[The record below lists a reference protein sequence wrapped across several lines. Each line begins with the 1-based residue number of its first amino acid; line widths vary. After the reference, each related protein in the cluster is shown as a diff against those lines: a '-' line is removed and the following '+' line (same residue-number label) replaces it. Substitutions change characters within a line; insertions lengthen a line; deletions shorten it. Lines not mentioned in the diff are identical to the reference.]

1 MSAAAFFAR
10 WRVRL
15 GYPLAI
21 VALVLARPTPRSI
34 LFGALLGIAGL
45 LLRALAAGHLH
56 KQEVLTVSGP
66 YAYTRNPLY
75 LGSAMLTL
83 GAAIATRSWIS
94 GLLLLGYFALFYSI
108 VMRRE
113 EQELR
118 FHHVTSFE
126 EYAHAVPLFVPRLAP
141 ANLPGSREGAL
152 SFAQYKKNR
161 EYRAAIGFLLL
172 LLVLLAIWRFGP
184 AHHVSADS
192 VVASGP
198 HIPRIHRQCGPL
210 SVEL

>member
-1 MSAAAFFAR
+1 MSAGAFFAR

-15 GYPLAI
+15 GYPLAV

-34 LFGALLGIAGL
+34 LFGALIGVAGL

-75 LGSAMLTL
+75 LGSAVLTL
-83 GAAIATRSWIS
+83 GAAIATHSWIS

-118 FHHVTSFE
+118 FHHGASFE
-126 EYAHAVPLFVPRLAP
+126 EYAHAVPLFVPLLAP
-141 ANLPGSREGAL
+141 ANLPGSRDGAF

-172 LLVLLAIWRFGP
+172 LLVLLAIWRFGMP
-184 AHHVSADS
+184 HYVSADGLAAKNLWES
-192 VVASGP
+192 RAP
-198 HIPRIHRQCGPL
+198 
-210 SVEL
+210 

>member
-1 MSAAAFFAR
+1 MNVTELLAR

-21 VALVLARPTPRSI
+21 LVLWVSRPVPRSI
-34 LFGALLGIAGL
+34 LSGAILGAIGL
-45 LLRALAAGHLH
+45 FVRARAAGYLH

-75 LGSAMLTL
+75 LGSAILTL
-83 GAAIATRSWIS
+83 GVAVAARSWIAAAI
-94 GLLLLGYFALFYSI
+94 LCGYFALVYGV

-118 FHHVTSFE
+118 RHHGTAFE
-126 EYAHAVPLFVPRLAP
+126 EYARTVPLFMPRLRA
-141 ANLPGSREGAL
+141 ARL
-152 SFAQYKKNR
+152 SSATPSSFSLVQYKKNR

-172 LLVLLAIWRFGP
+172 LIGFLVIWRLRLP
-184 AHHVSADS
+184 
-192 VVASGP
+192 
-198 HIPRIHRQCGPL
+198 
-210 SVEL
+210 